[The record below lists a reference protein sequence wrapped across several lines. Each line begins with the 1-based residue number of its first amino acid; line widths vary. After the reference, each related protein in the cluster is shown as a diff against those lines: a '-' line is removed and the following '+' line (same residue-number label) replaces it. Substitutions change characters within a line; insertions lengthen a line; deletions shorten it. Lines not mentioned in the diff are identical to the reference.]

1 MQRSLQRVTVSAL
14 ALCAG
19 CHAGHGQDLSVQQ
32 LSEVVA
38 REQGSL
44 DQCYQGAL
52 DKTPYDHEFQIQ
64 ATLHIRKDGSV
75 AKVGLNQAGLRG
87 IGPCVENAIRSWK
100 FPPAPEETRA
110 SLPIIF
116 RPKVERQL
124 PPDLKLPPGFKVVQ
138 PPQ

>member
-1 MQRSLQRVTVSAL
+1 MPCSLLLLIAL

-19 CHAGHGQDLSVQQ
+19 CRPSRGHDLSTEQ
-32 LSEVVA
+32 LTAVVA

-44 DQCYQGAL
+44 DPCYQSAL

-64 ATLHIRKDGSV
+64 TTLHIRKDGSV
-75 AKVGLNQAGLRG
+75 ANVTLDQAGLRG
-87 IGPCVENAIRSWK
+87 IGPCVEKAIRAWK
-100 FPPAPEETRA
+100 FPPAEDETRA
-110 SLPIIF
+110 RLPIIF